1 MYFLFLVQ
9 YRELGQNHHLRG
21 DHYATTMSLFK
32 KFLLKAQAGS
42 TAQELASED
51 MLEKVERTIDD
62 MTPVIMER
70 RAQVKSLQ
78 QEVTELRS
86 SQGGKDT
93 SCEGENISSQIQVS

>member
-1 MYFLFLVQ
+1 
-9 YRELGQNHHLRG
+9 
-21 DHYATTMSLFK
+21 MSLFK